1 MSQPI
6 RVDETSQAPTLRS
19 EGAPR
24 AAVGSP
30 QEETQ
35 PGHARGRDGMRLW
48 LERTR
53 ENVYTQHADF
63 VHTLRFHLGD
73 GFEGIQE
80 DLVRFGELV
89 PGRLDQ
95 LVAENDFRPNHPRIE
110 HYDGI
115 GDRDDRVVHHASYAL
130 AGDVIYGSDVV
141 RRLARRG
148 GLREGHAFYF
158 LSNHA
163 GDTGHNCP
171 VICNFETVRVLR
183 SLPDFPDRDEF
194 VERLEVPSYSENM
207 TASQFLTEVQGGSDV
222 GANATL
228 ARPDADGT
236 WRIRGEKWFCSNADA
251 DLQVISARYDEGQAG
266 TRGLAMFLVP
276 ARKPDGSRNDFTLR
290 RLKEKIGTRAL
301 ASAEIDYHDAFA
313 LALGPVDVGFHNL
326 LTQQIHHSRL
336 ALAVGVLGM
345 ASRAYQLARAYA
357 DTREAF
363 GSKIIA
369 YPLVQENL
377 AGIRADLTVGLAGTY
392 ALLALQDDIDVGA
405 ETRASRVAFTR
416 LMANIGKNVVSQRA
430 VDMVHH
436 AADTLAGNG
445 MIETTSAMPRLY
457 RDVTT
462 WENWEGSHNTL
473 RIQVLRDIEKYDHDA
488 AYLEVVGEI
497 VRDLP
502 APGGERGIAAKALEG
517 ARRELT
523 ALREASPE
531 LKTLRMPRVLEAMA
545 DAFYYASAVREGA
558 DQLRTTGDSSKLAAA
573 DLYRRTRLEAAPAG
587 PDEEYLALIPRVI
600 GARSME

>member
-1 MSQPI
+1 MSHPV
-6 RVDETSQAPTLRS
+6 RVDDPIDVRALRPES
-19 EGAPR
+19 PLY
-24 AAVGSP
+24 AATGSP
-30 QEETQ
+30 QEETR
-35 PGHARGRDGMRLW
+35 PGHARGRDGMRRW

-53 ENVYTQHADF
+53 ESVYTQHADF
-63 VHTLRFHLGD
+63 LHTLRFHLGD
-73 GFEGIQE
+73 ALEGIHE
-80 DLVRFGELV
+80 DLLRFGELV
-89 PGRLDQ
+89 PGRLEE
-95 LVAENDFRPNHPRIE
+95 LVAENDFRPNNPRVE

-115 GDRDDRVVHHASYAL
+115 GDRDDRVVHHATYAL
-130 AGDVIYGSDVV
+130 AGDIIYGSEVV
-141 RRLARRG
+141 RRLARPG

-158 LSNHA
+158 LSTHA
-163 GDTGHNCP
+163 SDTGHNCP
-171 VICNFETVRVLR
+171 VICNFETARVLR
-183 SLPDFPDRDEF
+183 SLSDFPGRDEF
-194 VERLEVPSYSENM
+194 VEKLETPSYRRNM

-228 ARPDADGT
+228 ARPEDDGT

-251 DLQVISARYDEGQAG
+251 DLQVISARYDEGHVG

-313 LALGPVDVGFHNL
+313 IALGPVDEGFKNL
-326 LTQQIHHSRL
+326 LTLQIHHSRL

-357 DTREAF
+357 DTRQAF
-363 GSKIIA
+363 GSTIVE
-369 YPLVQENL
+369 YPLVRENL
-377 AGIRADLTVGLAGTY
+377 AAIKADLTVGLAGTY

-405 ETRASRVAFTR
+405 ETRDSRLAFTR
-416 LMANIGKNVVSQRA
+416 LMANIGKNVVSKRA
-430 VDMVHH
+430 VDMIHH

-473 RIQVLRDIEKYDHDA
+473 RMQVLRDIERHQHDA
-488 AYLEVVGEI
+488 AYLDVVGAL

-502 APGGERGIAAKALEG
+502 SPDGERDVAAAALDRVRGELIALK
-517 ARRELT
+517 
-523 ALREASPE
+523 EASPA
-531 LKTLRMPRVLEAMA
+531 LKTLRMPRVLEVMA

-558 DQLRTTGDSSKLAAA
+558 DQLETTGDSSKLAAA
-573 DLYRRTRLEAAPAG
+573 KLYRRTRLQDTPAA
-587 PDEEYLALIPRVI
+587 PDEEYLALISRVI
-600 GARSME
+600 GAAT